1 MRSNENARRGTE
13 NVAAICD
20 LGEESLI
27 EMAEY
32 DENDDDGGV
41 VDDMLGGACVT
52 DRTAASLDARC
63 IARAKVATLFF
74 QTVVFGAL
82 LQPPLIRR
90 CCDNCR
96 Q

>member
-1 MRSNENARRGTE
+1 MKTRARRGTE

-20 LGEESLI
+20 LGEESFI

-32 DENDDDGGV
+32 HGGGGGSA
-41 VDDMLGGACVT
+41 VDDTLGGACVT
-52 DRTAASLDARC
+52 DRAAR
-63 IARAKVATLFF
+63 RALHRPRKSRNAFF